1 MTSRGDDAVT
11 RTTGTMLTLPLGHQV
26 TGRNARF
33 VWERA
38 LRDGGAPRYLMGFLL
53 LIGTYMN
60 NDGTNAMPSVP
71 TLATQFALSQQ
82 RVFELFKE
90 AETTGWLITRK
101 RPGKP
106 SERLPATPT
115 PFSGQLTL
123 LVTPDV
129 TPQMG
134 LMGTPQTHLRG
145 QEAPDPDPSDP
156 SETTPQTHLR
166 GGGYPSDGSETTE
179 EIRDP

>member
-1 MTSRGDDAVT
+1 MITTGDTAIT
-11 RTTGTMLTLPLGHQV
+11 RTPGTVLTLPGGHQV
-26 TGRNARF
+26 IGRNARF

-53 LIGTYMN
+53 LIGTYMD
-60 NDGTNAMPSVP
+60 NDGTNALPSVP
-71 TLATQFALSQQ
+71 KLATQFGLSQQ

-90 AETTGWLITRK
+90 AEATGWMLTRK

-115 PFSGQLTL
+115 PSSGQLTL

-134 LMGTPQTHLRG
+134 LMGTPQTGLRG
-145 QEAPDPDPSDP
+145 QEVSDPDPSDP
-156 SETTPQTHLR
+156 SETTPQMGLMGR
-166 GGGYPSDGSETTE
+166 GYPSDGSETTE